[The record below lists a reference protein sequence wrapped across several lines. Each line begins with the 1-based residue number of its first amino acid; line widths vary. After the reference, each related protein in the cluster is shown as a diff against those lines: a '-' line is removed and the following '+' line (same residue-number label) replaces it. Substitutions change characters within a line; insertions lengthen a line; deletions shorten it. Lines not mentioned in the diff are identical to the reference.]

1 MAGWPAKLPKHMGT
15 FRLVW
20 GAKWGGENELEM
32 AEQSFAVEPRFLA
45 SGDTALVVE
54 FGDRMDRHISA
65 LVLNL
70 RRRVQEAGIA
80 GVSEAVPTFRSLMV
94 HYDPLVVRT
103 HELEARLLPL
113 TKGLE
118 AEALVGQRWLFP
130 TCYEGED
137 YAPDL
142 ADVAAATALSP
153 AEVVAMHASV
163 EHLVYMIGFL
173 PGQAYMGDLPPALD
187 LPRRTSPRIKVAA
200 GSVAIA
206 IGQTTVYTYDS
217 PGGWHIIGRTA
228 VPLFEPTRDRPALL
242 SPGDTV
248 RFVAVSRAVYGDM
261 QAASAEGAFDIDT
274 LRAADE

>member
-1 MAGWPAKLPKHMGT
+1 MGT
-15 FRLVW
+15 FRA
-20 GAKWGGENELEM
+20 GRGRENELEM
-32 AEQSFAVEPRFLA
+32 AGQGFAVEPRFLA

-80 GVSEAVPTFRSLMV
+80 GISEAVPTFRSLMV
-94 HYDPLVVRT
+94 HYDPLVVRAR
-103 HELEARLLPL
+103 ELEARLVPL
-113 TKGLE
+113 FQGLE

-130 TCYEGED
+130 TCYEGGD

-142 ADVAAATALSP
+142 ADVAVAAGLTQ

-163 EHLVYMIGFL
+163 EHLVYAIGFL

-187 LPRRTSPRIKVAA
+187 LPRRTSPRIQVTA

-206 IGQTTVYTYDS
+206 IGQTTVYSHDS

-228 VPLFEPTRDRPALL
+228 VPLFEPTRDQPALL

-248 RFVAVSRAVYGDM
+248 RFVAVSRAVYDDM
-261 QAASAEGAFDIDT
+261 RAARAEGAFDIDT
-274 LRAADE
+274 LRADE

>member
-1 MAGWPAKLPKHMGT
+1 
-15 FRLVW
+15 
-20 GAKWGGENELEM
+20 M
-32 AEQSFAVEPRFLA
+32 AEQSIAVEPRFLA

-70 RRRVQEAGIA
+70 RRRVQEADIA

-94 HYDPLVVRT
+94 HYDPLIVRAR
-103 HELEARLLPL
+103 ELEAQLMPL
-113 TKGLE
+113 VEGLE

-142 ADVAAATALSP
+142 ADVAAAAGLVP
-153 AEVVAMHASV
+153 AEVIAKHASV

-173 PGQAYMGDLPPALD
+173 PGQAYMGDLPDALK

-206 IGQTTVYTYDS
+206 IGQTTVYPYDS

-228 VPLFEPTRDRPALL
+228 VPLFEPARDKPALL

-248 RFVAVSRAVYGDM
+248 RFVPVGRAVYDDM
-261 QAASAEGAFDIDT
+261 QSASAEGAFDIDT
-274 LRAADE
+274 LRADE